1 MSVLLGTLGMGRAQA
16 VARFTETFKVFTES
30 RVLNESTG
38 LFVTTET
45 AIAASVAGRVKFPTL
60 TVAERDQGAQSPAV
74 QDVAVHVAVGAV
86 SAPVGSFWRVLTS
99 TADPS
104 LVGRVFRTKGAPQ
117 AGTVTA
123 HRYPVE
129 SVA

>member
-1 MSVLLGTLGMGRAQA
+1 MSVLLGTLGLGRAQA
-16 VARFTETFKVFTES
+16 EARFTETFKVFTES

-38 LFVTTET
+38 VYVTSET
-45 AIAASVAGRVKFPTL
+45 ALAASVAGRVKFPTL

-74 QDVAVHVAVGAV
+74 QDVAVHVAVGSVAA
-86 SAPVGSFWRVLTS
+86 SVGSFWRVLS
-99 TADPS
+99 SDADPS

-117 AGTVTA
+117 AGQVTA
-123 HRYPVE
+123 HRFPVE